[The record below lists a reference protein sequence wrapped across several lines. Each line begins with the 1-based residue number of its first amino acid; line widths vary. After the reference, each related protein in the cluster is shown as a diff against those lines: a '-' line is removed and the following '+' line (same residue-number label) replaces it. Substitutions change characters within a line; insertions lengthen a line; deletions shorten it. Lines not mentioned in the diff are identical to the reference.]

1 MTTRTAPPT
10 PPPNINRADLSLL
23 LVAVGRAEVA
33 GEEGAV
39 GEGAVGEVAIGVG
52 AIGVETLVL

>member
-1 MTTRTAPPT
+1 MTITMATRTAPPT

-23 LVAVGRAEVA
+23 FVAIGRAEVA

-39 GEGAVGEVAIGVG
+39 GEGAIGVG